1 MVVNYNSRRQL
12 SKMIPVLD
20 LIKKTKSDKMQDVL
34 PYLNEDVQET
44 ICTLIGNCLRNK
56 TISTKKRINLSKKL
70 AHKKNLLRYLS
81 NPKVPIEKRRQKLP
95 QAGGVIGTILSV
107 ALPLLASYI
116 ASKVKSRKNK

>member
-1 MVVNYNSRRQL
+1 
-12 SKMIPVLD
+12 MIPVLD